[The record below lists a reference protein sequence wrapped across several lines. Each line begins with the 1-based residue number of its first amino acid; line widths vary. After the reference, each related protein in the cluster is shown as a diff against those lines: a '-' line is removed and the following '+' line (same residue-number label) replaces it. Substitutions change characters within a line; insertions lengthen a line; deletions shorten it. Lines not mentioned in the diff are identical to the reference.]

1 MKTYLRVCF
10 AALSFVLFYASAS
23 AQNLAEPTINS
34 TLDNIETIKV
44 NSEQV
49 FDLFITAGDREGE
62 PVKIRMVLDNPAQR
76 DLIELAYNFDQSVPN
91 FVDAAFDENGVAIL
105 GDTDEDMD
113 LEDMQVFVRI
123 KISQQGTYGYQ
134 FDLLRADNNIIA
146 SVAEEVVVASTVP
159 ASIRSTL
166 NQNPN
171 IVKDTN
177 TDFYMEL
184 KQGELEDNTLVR
196 VRMTLNNKAQ
206 TERMT
211 LQVQNGQNYTPVAFN
226 ADGVAVY
233 GPEEGFALTDQQ
245 INFRANFFDAALY
258 GYKLELINVS
268 DNTVL
273 ATRNETAAVNNVAGL
288 ADHIGDDRV
297 RVYPTLVTDG
307 YVVLEMG
314 NIRHAQVQV
323 HDALGRTVMALGN
336 VSGSSRLS
344 TAGLAKGLYF
354 VKVIRDTEVA
364 GGRFIVR

>member
-1 MKTYLRVCF
+1 MEKYLRVYF
-10 AALSFVLFYASAS
+10 IILSLVLFQISAS
-23 AQNLAEPTINS
+23 AQNLMEPTINS

-44 NSEQV
+44 NTEQV
-49 FDLFITAGDREGE
+49 FDLFITAGDRAGE
-62 PVKIRMVLDNPAQR
+62 PVKIRMVLNDPGQR
-76 DLIELAYNFDQSVPN
+76 DLIELAYNFDQSAPN
-91 FVDAAFDENGVAIL
+91 FVDASFDENGIAIL
-105 GDTDEDMD
+105 GDADEDMD
-113 LEDMQVFVRI
+113 LDDMQVYVRI
-123 KISQQGTYGYQ
+123 KISQQGTYSYQ

-171 IVKDTN
+171 IVKGTD

-184 KQGELEDNTLVR
+184 KQGELEEDTPVR

-206 TERMT
+206 AERMT
-211 LQVQNGQNYTPVAFN
+211 LQVQDGQNFTPLAFN
-226 ADGVAVY
+226 TDGVALY

-245 INFRANFFDAALY
+245 INFRANFSDAALY
-258 GYKLELINVS
+258 GYKLELIDAS

-288 ADHIGDDRV
+288 DNHIGDDRV
-297 RVYPTLVTDG
+297 RVYPTLVTNG

-314 NIRHAQVQV
+314 NVRHAQVQV
-323 HDALGRTVMALGN
+323 HDALGRTVMALSD
-336 VSGSSRLS
+336 VSGASRLS

-354 VKVIRDTEVA
+354 IKVIRDTEVA